1 MLSSAFTIPAKNTI
15 ACGEDLN
22 LLGGIVNRSE
32 EAVTAVIRVWA
43 RLYDEWKP
51 VLSKEEEIAAGEHKH
66 VYYTL
71 PFAALKDAFP
81 GEEIEE
87 VEVYIS
93 DSMPDPKTNGELI
106 LVD

>member
-1 MLSSAFTIPAKNTI
+1 M
-15 ACGEDLN
+15 
-22 LLGGIVNRSE
+22 
-32 EAVTAVIRVWA
+32 
-43 RLYDEWKP
+43 
-51 VLSKEEEIAAGEHKH
+51 
-66 VYYTL
+66 YYTL